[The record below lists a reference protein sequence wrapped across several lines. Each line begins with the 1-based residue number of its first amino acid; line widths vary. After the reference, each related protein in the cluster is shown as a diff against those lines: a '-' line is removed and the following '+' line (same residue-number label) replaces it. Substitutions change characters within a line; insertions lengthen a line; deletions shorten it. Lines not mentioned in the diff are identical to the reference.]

1 MRIRIL
7 IAALLGSALLPAAG
21 AVPASAAAPDH
32 ELFTFSSDYVDTE
45 LCGFPIKV
53 HSAFTNMIIDASL
66 LTGNGTLQLHQHDV
80 ETWTANGV
88 TLRVDDHYTIFVD
101 SVGGVPQTAKHVGVL
116 DDITGP
122 GGDHVFFRTGEAVYQ
137 VVYDPSVGYYVDGPL
152 VVRHGVRDNFDAA
165 KVCAAFG

>member
-1 MRIRIL
+1 MRIRVF
-7 IAALLGSALLPAAG
+7 IAALLGSALLPATAW
-21 AVPASAAAPDH
+21 AAAPDH

-45 LCGFPIKV
+45 LCGFPITV
-53 HSAFTNMIIDASL
+53 HSDFTNMIIDTSL
-66 LTGNGTLQLHQHDV
+66 LTGDGTAQLHQRDV
-80 ETWTANGV
+80 ETWTAKGV
-88 TLRVDDHYTIFVD
+88 TLRVNDHYTIFVE

-122 GGDHVFFRTGEAVYQ
+122 GGEHVFFRTGAAVYQ
-137 VVYDPSVGYYVDGPL
+137 VVFDPDVGYYVDGPL